1 MLIAAFLW
9 VISAG
14 EQIDISLISPP
25 LSVIW
30 TIISAMSHST
40 SWISLLRVAT
50 NEILVINDTLE
61 RWMFSMLIAPALRT
75 QASSLILGTSAI
87 LLFPLAGR
95 AAATSI
101 ILRLVSR
108 STTLTAVLIAKMLNL
123 LQIFLDL
130 SLTLRFAH
138 LVLVVVNRAW
148 MLLFVSQLLT
158 LFMMMHI

>member
-1 MLIAAFLW
+1 MLIAAFFW

-14 EQIDISLISPP
+14 ERIDISLIPSP

-30 TIISAMSHST
+30 TIISTAGHPA

-50 NEILVINDTLE
+50 DKILVINDTLE
-61 RWMFSMLIAPALRT
+61 RGMFSMLIASALRT
-75 QASSLILGTSAI
+75 QASSLILGASVI

-95 AAATSI
+95 AAVTSI
-101 ILRLVSR
+101 ILRLISR
-108 STTLTAVLIAKMLNL
+108 STTLTTILIAETLNL

-138 LVLVVVNRAW
+138 LVLVVVNRAL
-148 MLLFVSQLLT
+148 MLLFVSQLLA
-158 LFMMMHI
+158 LFTMMHI

>member
-14 EQIDISLISPP
+14 ERIDVSLIPSP

-30 TIISAMSHST
+30 TIVST
-40 SWISLLRVAT
+40 AGHPASWISLLRVAT
-50 NEILVINDTLE
+50 NEILFINDTLE
-61 RWMFSMLIAPALRT
+61 RWMISMLIASALRT